1 MTSDPKIVTNDT
13 KVILLSSIEQLI
25 LRLQAQR
32 ASFGKPDAKN
42 SVNRVHKFA
51 HFSINE
57 Q

>member
-1 MTSDPKIVTNDT
+1 MTSDPEIVTT
-13 KVILLSSIEQLI
+13 HKSYTSIEQLI